1 MLSFILAALASS
13 QTPAVPLPLDSGWAL
28 SGQGSHI
35 GDQNGIRAIRLRTGV
50 ATRRDVSLRDGTLDF
65 DVSLSPLRA
74 FVYVRFRM
82 ASDQEYEEIY
92 LRTHKTTLPDA
103 LQYSPVWN
111 GESNWQ
117 LYHGP
122 GFTAAAPLPGNQWI
136 RARLVLSGTRAAL
149 FLGDTTRPQL
159 LIPLGRPA
167 ASGPISFRSF
177 VPGSPAGDLAAAFA
191 NVVVRPGYVPFNF
204 SPDTGRAAEP
214 RGLIKRWQ
222 LSPAF
227 PVKAGLVTDLPD
239 SLREGRTRWPI
250 YQVEPTGVLVI
261 GHHLKRPAADA
272 ATVSRLV
279 LQASGRTLQRLNLGF
294 SDYVTVLVNGEPVFG
309 GDAHYSFDQPRQE
322 GLIGLA
328 QAVLWLP
335 LRPGENEILLIV
347 ADGFGGWGLMGQ
359 LEPAEGVRLLS
370 P

>member
-1 MLSFILAALASS
+1 MLSLILTIVTA
-13 QTPAVPLPLDSGWAL
+13 QTPVQPVPLDSGWTF

-35 GDQNGIRAIRLRTGV
+35 GDHSGTRAIRLRTGV
-50 ATRRDVSLRDGTLDF
+50 ATRRDLSLKDGTLDF
-65 DVSLSPLRA
+65 DVALAPLRA

-92 LRTHKTTLPDA
+92 LRTHKTALPDA
-103 LQYSPVWN
+103 LQYSPVWH

-122 GFTAAAPLPGNQWI
+122 GFTAAAPLPTSQWL
-136 RARLVLSGTRAAL
+136 RARLVLSGPRAAL
-149 FLGDTTRPQL
+149 FLGDTIRPHL
-159 LIPLGRPA
+159 IIPLGRPA
-167 ASGPISFRSF
+167 AAGPVSFRSF
-177 VPGSPAGDLAAAFA
+177 VPGAPTGDPAAAFA
-191 NVVVRPGYVPFNF
+191 NVVVRPGYVPFTF
-204 SPDTGRAAEP
+204 PPDTSRSAEP

-227 PVKAGLVTDLPD
+227 AVKAGPATEVPD
-239 SLREGRTRWPI
+239 SLRANRNRWPSFE
-250 YQVEPTGVLVI
+250 VEPTGVLVI

-272 ATVSRLV
+272 AVASRLV
-279 LQASGRTLQRLNLGF
+279 LQASARTLQRLNLGF

-328 QAVLWLP
+328 QAAVWLP
-335 LRPGENEILLIV
+335 LRPGENEVLLIV
-347 ADGFGGWGLMGQ
+347 ADGFGGWGVMGQ
-359 LEPAEGVRLLS
+359 LEPAQGVRLLS